1 VLWVGLGLGALL
13 IASRDPI
20 APRAFEIA
28 AGVATF
34 GAAIVALGIVAPPN
48 RLVVGPA
55 AIPWILVAQTA
66 ISIGAVAFGTAALA
80 LRWPQPTHRR
90 WLRYAAGVIVVYLL
104 SVLAVDVVGARVGG
118 AIALDELRTQ
128 GQVVLSVLWA
138 VLGVGAFMY
147 GLRSGRSELR
157 QGGLVLLAV
166 ATSKVFLF
174 DLAALDVAYRVIS
187 FIALGLLLLASAWL
201 WQRAQPK
208 AAAGADAPTS
218 PPTASI

>member
-1 VLWVGLGLGALL
+1 VGLGLGALF

-20 APRAFEIA
+20 APRPFEIA
-28 AGVATF
+28 AGIVTL
-34 GAAIVALGIVAPPN
+34 GAAIVALGIVAPPS

-55 AIPWILVAQTA
+55 AIPWLQVAQTA
-66 ISIGAVAFGTAALA
+66 ISVSAVAVGTAVLA

-90 WLRYAAGVIVVYLL
+90 WLRHAAGVLVVYLL
-104 SVLAVDVVGARVGG
+104 SVLAVDIVGARVGG
-118 AIALDELRTQ
+118 SIAVEELRTQ

-147 GLRSGRSELR
+147 GIRSARPELR
-157 QGGLVLLAV
+157 QAGLILLAV

-174 DLAALDVAYRVIS
+174 DLASLDVAYRVIS

-201 WQRAQPK
+201 WQRAQPRS
-208 AAAGADAPTS
+208 APSSDAPS
-218 PPTASI
+218 GPPTASI